1 MGYLHFEVET
11 AQKPKI
17 KGLPSG
23 DLIEVIRTEAHTT
36 ILLCDGLGSG
46 IKANIFAM
54 MAASRL
60 KELLNNGFSL
70 RHAFMNTVVT
80 MEEAKNADLPYSAL
94 TMMRILNDGLTTILC
109 YETPLPLF
117 LSGRTAY
124 PLKGRTFNNGTA
136 YVTEFNCVIGQG
148 EGVLIVSDGVT
159 QSGIGG
165 RFVTGWELEGVNG
178 YLSSLLSK
186 GAAMRHIPSLVEE
199 EALFNWG
206 KKQGDDVSAILAFS
220 RKGRVVD
227 LFTGPPADP
236 AKDSEA
242 FESFFSTPGVKIIC
256 GASTAKIAA
265 RYLNKP
271 LKVNDDFA
279 DPLTPPDYDIEGL
292 GLVTEGA
299 VTLNQVYN
307 IWGEDTSK
315 LDANNP
321 VTVLYSLITAA
332 DRINFYIGGAKN
344 PATDDIDFTRLGIL
358 TRDKIVPLIIEK
370 LKAEGKLVVVKEV

>member
-23 DLIEVIRTEAHTT
+23 DLIEVIRTESHTT
-36 ILLCDGLGSG
+36 VLLCDGLGSG

-54 MAASRL
+54 MASSRL
-60 KELLNNGFSL
+60 KELLNSGFSL

-80 MEEAKNADLPYSAL
+80 MEEAKNADLPYSAI
-94 TMMRILNDGLTTILC
+94 TIMRILNDGLTTILC

-124 PLKGRTFNNGTA
+124 SLKGRTFNNGTA
-136 YVTEFNCVIGQG
+136 FVTEFNCVIGQG
-148 EGVLIVSDGVT
+148 EGVLLVSDGVT

-165 RFVTGWELEGVNG
+165 RFITGWELEGLNS
-178 YLSSLLSK
+178 YLTSLLGK
-186 GAAMRHIPSLVEE
+186 GAAMKHIPALVEE
-199 EALFNWG
+199 EALVNWG
-206 KKQGDDVSAILAFS
+206 RKQGDDVSAILVFS

-227 LFTGPPADP
+227 LFTGPPSDP
-236 AKDSEA
+236 SLDEEA
-242 FESFFSTPGVKIIC
+242 FAAFFATPGVKIIC
-256 GASTAKIAA
+256 GSSTAKIAA
-265 RYLNKP
+265 RFLNKP
-271 LKVNDDFA
+271 LKVNDDFTDA
-279 DPLTPPDYDIEGL
+279 FTPPDYDIEGV

-307 IWGEDTSK
+307 IWGEDTTK

-332 DRINFYIGGAKN
+332 DRVNIHHGLAKN
-344 PATDDIDFTRLGIL
+344 PASDDIDFTRLGIL
-358 TRDKIVPLIIEK
+358 SRDKIVPLIVEK
-370 LKAEGKLVVVKEV
+370 LKAEGKLVVVKLV